1 MSATAR
7 LAAPK
12 TAYAFPGQGIQHRH
26 GNGGPLPV
34 PRRPVRCG
42 IGPTRSPATRW
53 ASRCCM
59 WCVTTHQPDRR
70 GVHYQ
75 HPEGVL
81 YLTQFT
87 QVAMATV
94 AAAQV
99 AEMREQGA
107 FVEGAIACGHSV
119 GEYTALACVTNVYEL
134 EALLEVVF
142 QRGSK
147 MRHRPA

>member
-1 MSATAR
+1 M
-7 LAAPK
+7 
-12 TAYAFPGQGIQHRH
+12 
-26 GNGGPLPV
+26 
-34 PRRPVRCG
+34 
-42 IGPTRSPATRW
+42 
-53 ASRCCM
+53 
-59 WCVTTHQPDRR
+59 
-70 GVHYQ
+70 HYH

-119 GEYTALACVTNVYEL
+119 GEYTALACVSGVYEL
-134 EALLEVVF
+134 
-142 QRGSK
+142 RGTARGGLPPRLQDA
-147 MRHRPA
+147 RHRAA

>member
-1 MSATAR
+1 M
-7 LAAPK
+7 L
-12 TAYAFPGQGIQHRH
+12 H
-26 GNGGPLPV
+26 V
-34 PRRPVRCG
+34 VRDN
-42 IGPTRSPATRW
+42 PTSII
-53 ASRCCM
+53 AS
-59 WCVTTHQPDRR
+59 
-70 GVHYQ
+70 GVHYH

-81 YLTQFT
+81 FLTQFT

-119 GEYTALACVTNVYEL
+119 GEYTALACVTGIFEL

-142 QRGSK
+142 HRG
-147 MRHRPA
+147 